1 MKKSFYAILAALLV
15 LILPGCSKTSD
26 NGNGRLI
33 VKVTDAP
40 FPINLIES
48 ATVTITKV
56 EIRKAG
62 DGVSDG
68 NPFMVLW
75 EGSKTFNLLE
85 LRNGVVEKLLDQEIP
100 AGEYDLIRLYVD
112 EAGLKVKGE
121 NYSVK
126 VPSGQQTGI
135 KIFIDPGLIVEGG
148 LTAELLLDFDLSNS
162 FVIQGN
168 MDSPAGIKGFN
179 FKPVIRAVNN
189 STTGSIKGLVTDKDN
204 AVIAGVLI
212 KVKQGG
218 VEVENV
224 SAITEADGTY
234 EIMGLIPGTYSVEAS
249 KETYETVTIDDKKVV
264 AGNKTEVNF
273 VLPLK

>member
-1 MKKSFYAILAALLV
+1 
-15 LILPGCSKTSD
+15 LIFTGCSKD
-26 NGNGRLI
+26 NGNGRLVI
-33 VKVTDAP
+33 KVTDAP
-40 FPINLIES
+40 FPISYIES
-48 ATVTITKV
+48 ATVTIIKV

-62 DGVSDG
+62 DCVSDG
-68 NPFMVLW
+68 NPFSVIW
-75 EGSKTFNLLE
+75 EGSAEFNLLE
-85 LRNGVVEKLLDQEIP
+85 LRNGLVAELLDLEIA
-100 AGEYDLIRLYVD
+100 AGEYNLIRLYVD
-112 EAGLKVKGE
+112 EAGLTLKEEGG
-121 NYSVK
+121 SFTVK
-126 VPSGQQTGI
+126 VPSGQQAGI
-135 KIFIDPGLIVEGG
+135 KIFIDPGLVVEGG

-189 STTGSIKGLVTDKDN
+189 SATGSIKGLVTDKDN

-273 VLPLK
+273 VLLLK